1 MACFVLSIFI
11 YAVVSIV
18 HGTMIDPSDVLI
30 IMMMFLVIA
39 GFNFLRSF
47 IERSEWGRST
57 SLNQK
62 NIIFAPVYFIIA
74 IVTALIMGVPVDLTL
89 LLILGGVFLTVFLI
103 MNVIVYFAAKK
114 RTDLMNDALDQ
125 DDRDYLRRM
134 EQGLLSDVEYSRA
147 LLNLVRLLATYH
159 QSKVVILIDEYDTP
173 SQQGYAKGF
182 YQDVISFMRNF
193 LSGGLKDNPDLAFGV
208 LTGIMRVS
216 KENLFSG
223 LNNPTVNT
231 VLDEKYSQFFGFT
244 EEEVRAMAS
253 YYGKA
258 DRMEEVRLWYDGYLF
273 GNTSVYNPWS
283 VTNYFSNGGQAKA
296 YWANTSDNEIIHEL
310 MRGLTPEIA
319 DNLQSV
325 MQGEE
330 IHAALDM
337 EVIYPRIADG
347 ADTIFSFLLLAGY
360 LTTVGLPKET
370 EFGTFAELKLPN
382 TEVRRVYN
390 TEILGWLRLQP
401 AGTVIPEIEKA
412 IYRSDGDRL
421 QQALRKYMISCIS
434 SFDGAAEGFY
444 HGMVL
449 GLVASLS
456 SRYFI
461 RSNREAGD
469 GRFDLQLEPKD
480 LKLPG
485 ILMEFK
491 AAREA
496 SDTSLSNLAEEALSQ
511 IEKKQYAT
519 ELSERGVSQIVTY
532 GIAFSGKQ
540 VVVKSGQI

>member
-1 MACFVLSIFI
+1 
-11 YAVVSIV
+11 
-18 HGTMIDPSDVLI
+18 
-30 IMMMFLVIA
+30 
-39 GFNFLRSF
+39 
-47 IERSEWGRST
+47 
-57 SLNQK
+57 
-62 NIIFAPVYFIIA
+62 
-74 IVTALIMGVPVDLTL
+74 
-89 LLILGGVFLTVFLI
+89 
-103 MNVIVYFAAKK
+103 
-114 RTDLMNDALDQ
+114 
-125 DDRDYLRRM
+125 
-134 EQGLLSDVEYSRA
+134 
-147 LLNLVRLLATYH
+147 
-159 QSKVVILIDEYDTP
+159 
-173 SQQGYAKGF
+173 
-182 YQDVISFMRNF
+182 
-193 LSGGLKDNPDLAFGV
+193 
-208 LTGIMRVS
+208 
-216 KENLFSG
+216 
-223 LNNPTVNT
+223 
-231 VLDEKYSQFFGFT
+231 
-244 EEEVRAMAS
+244 
-253 YYGKA
+253 
-258 DRMEEVRLWYDGYLF
+258 
-273 GNTSVYNPWS
+273 
-283 VTNYFSNGGQAKA
+283 
-296 YWANTSDNEIIHEL
+296 

-319 DNLQSV
+319 DNLQAV